1 MKVHSIFVKIVVPIS
16 ILMILMSCAI
26 LGVVGIKFTE
36 AYQTRIYSENDSI
49 ASAISNSVEGFMDKA
64 YRITDELAN
73 SREILTMDTQ
83 VQTPVL
89 EGAVKRNDYFELL
102 YIQDMNGDQTGRS
115 SGELGNRAGRWWFIQ
130 MQETDAAFVS
140 KSYYSISTNAPCASV
155 FIPMKENEKTIG
167 IMASDIK
174 LDSLQKLVADYS
186 DMNQGKISFIIDGE
200 GVVVAHPES
209 KYYQELYNYKNMTR
223 TVTKVDASGNP
234 LYDKAGNLL
243 TEEHAIE
250 VSEGYSQLVQD
261 VMSGITGN
269 MLVEDNNKEY
279 YASYVPIELAG
290 QSDGWSVITL
300 TEKKQAMSAMTQ
312 SILFGI
318 YVMVAAVVL
327 AIIVLLILSKRI
339 TSPIKRCLVRLKLLS
354 DGDLTTDVPK
364 MNGRDEAAEL
374 LNTLRE
380 TIEILKGMIG
390 NLHLRLDLLAEG
402 DLRSSGTYEYK
413 GQFNEMGKS
422 LNQIE
427 QSLNRSFVEIAKQT
441 GDLYKYSINIS
452 KGTQKMSAAA
462 VSQASAVEEI
472 AATIKETSENISQNA
487 SATESANKKME
498 HVTFEMNASNEYI
511 ENLSESMERL
521 YENALKIGGISKI
534 IQDISFQT
542 NILALNASVEAARA
556 GEFGQGFSVIA
567 FEVGDLANRCSVAA
581 KETSELIDI
590 TMKGIEEE
598 RMILKETVE
607 AIHTTTAESVEMKAL
622 IDSIAGI
629 TKRQAEAID
638 EISKA
643 LDQIAVGVQNNS
655 EIAERNAVS
664 SEELAQSAERLKGI
678 IQKYQI

>member
-36 AYQTRIYSENDSI
+36 AYQTQIYSENDSI
-49 ASAISNSVEGFMDKA
+49 ASAISNSVEEFMDKT

-73 SREILTMDTQ
+73 SKEILTMDTQ
-83 VQTPVL
+83 VQTPIL
-89 EGAVKRNDYFELL
+89 EGTVNRNDYFELL

-115 SGELGNRAGRWWFIQ
+115 SGELGKRAGRWWFIQ
-130 MQETDAAFVS
+130 MQETDAAFIS

-174 LDSLQKLVADYS
+174 LDSLQELVADYS
-186 DMNQGKISFIIDGE
+186 DVNQGKISFIIDGE

-243 TEEHAIE
+243 TEEHDIE
-250 VSEGYSQLVQD
+250 VSEGYGRLVED
-261 VMSGITGN
+261 VMSGKTGN

-279 YASYVPIELAG
+279 YASYVPIELNG

-312 SILFGI
+312 SISFGI

-339 TSPIKRCLVRLKLLS
+339 TSPIKRCLVRLKLLA
-354 DGDLTTDVPK
+354 DGDLMTDVPK

-390 NLHLRLDLLAEG
+390 NLHLRLNLLAEG
-402 DLRSSGTYEYK
+402 DLRSTGTYEYK

-427 QSLNRSFVEIAKQT
+427 QSLNRSFVEIVKQT
-441 GDLYKYSINIS
+441 GDLYQYSVNIS
-452 KGTQKMSAAA
+452 NGTQKMSTAA

-487 SATESANKKME
+487 SATASANKKME
-498 HVTFEMNASNEYI
+498 HVTFEMNVSNEYI

-521 YENALKIGGISKI
+521 YENALKISGISKI

-542 NILALNASVEAARA
+542 NILALNASVEASRA

-567 FEVGDLANRCSVAA
+567 SEVGDLANKCSVAA
-581 KETSELIDI
+581 KETSELIDV

-598 RMILKETVE
+598 RKILKETVE
-607 AIHTTTAESVEMKAL
+607 TIHTTTAESMEMKSL

-629 TKRQAEAID
+629 TKRQAEAVD